1 MWTPAQGAV
10 VGGADHVA
18 DDASEDLD
26 VDASVHGD
34 ELVGD
39 DSLLRECAATS
50 HPCRV

>member
-1 MWTPAQGAV
+1 M
-10 VGGADHVA
+10 GGTDDVA
-18 DDASEDLD
+18 DDSSEDLDVD